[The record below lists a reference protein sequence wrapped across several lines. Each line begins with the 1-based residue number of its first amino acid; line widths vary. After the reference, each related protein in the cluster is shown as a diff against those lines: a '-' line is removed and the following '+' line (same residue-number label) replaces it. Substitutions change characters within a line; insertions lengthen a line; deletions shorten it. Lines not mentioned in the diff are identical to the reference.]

1 MQDRW
6 LFIVDAI
13 ITIPISFLGFLIF
26 PDVPSRKKP
35 RLLNQTEHES
45 ARKRLDGITAPPQ
58 LKLSRSIFRRVFSK
72 WHWYLFVLQWTIM
85 NQNALPGSQPFSLYL
100 KAKSDIYSVVQINT
114 IPTIATAV
122 SIVVAFSAGII
133 ADKTGRF
140 WLPSYIVTLPVLVGM
155 ALLVAWD
162 VGESGRLAGFILT
175 GFEGGEYLFMVS
187 LQMLMRFQQCLQ

>member
-1 MQDRW
+1 
-6 LFIVDAI
+6 
-13 ITIPISFLGFLIF
+13 
-26 PDVPSRKKP
+26 
-35 RLLNQTEHES
+35 
-45 ARKRLDGITAPPQ
+45 
-58 LKLSRSIFRRVFSK
+58 
-72 WHWYLFVLQWTIM
+72 M

-140 WLPSYIVTLPVLVGM
+140 WLPSYIVTLPVLVGI